1 MLCYIILYYII
12 LYIIL
17 YYIILY
23 IKDHL
28 VRAKLPNVE
37 ITGQSEICGKWNCQV
52 CDFMDNTDTFSRYL
66 TVTLKRSRTSE
77 NAEYGEKLLPYVS
90 KTKTKLRARFNIY
103 KSAHRSLQ
111 KNTKYHSNASMNIM
125 GNTAIV

>member
-66 TVTLKRSRTSE
+66 TVTLKRSRTS
-77 NAEYGEKLLPYVS
+77 
-90 KTKTKLRARFNIY
+90 
-103 KSAHRSLQ
+103 
-111 KNTKYHSNASMNIM
+111 
-125 GNTAIV
+125 